1 MINRVIHGKR
11 YWLVPSIHGKD
22 VAGSCDYCTFVYPA
36 SGGCHLIDNA
46 PQDDKR
52 YGDSHLAGC
61 NPLDDAVDYI
71 FIKRTKAAMAEYIA
85 HKLEGT

>member
-1 MINRVIHGKR
+1 MIGRVINGKR
-11 YWLVPSIHGKD
+11 YWMVESVNKAD
-22 VAGSCDYCTFVYPA
+22 VSGTCDYCTFVDHA

-46 PQDDKR
+46 PEDDKR

-61 NPLDDAVDYI
+61 NPLDEAVDYI